1 MSVVFAVVAPHS
13 PSLEYEISRV
23 DGAPGTHVPECRV
36 CTVRAYVVV
45 IEHPHTISSSSL
57 MRQTSSRADGVPFV
71 AVALLRRC
79 AGQDVQD
86 EGPRDVN
93 AGRAPSVIVR
103 VTVGK
108 PRAAIGSTGIVPI
121 LRIFTRRKGTWVRK
135 LNNPGH
141 HLRIM

>member
-1 MSVVFAVVAPHS
+1 MRFPG
-13 PSLEYEISRV
+13 V

-36 CTVRAYVVV
+36 GTVRASVVV
-45 IEHPHTISSSSL
+45 IEHPHTIPSSSL
-57 MRQTSSRADGVPFV
+57 MRQTSSRADGVPFG

-79 AGQDVQD
+79 AGQDVQG

-108 PRAAIGSTGIVPI
+108 PRAAIGPMGIVPI
-121 LRIFTRRKGTWVRK
+121 LRIYAQKRTWVRK
-135 LNNPGH
+135 L
-141 HLRIM
+141 

>member
-1 MSVVFAVVAPHS
+1 MAKPIPLPFDLGLVVVDGGGIVIYVIPPKAYPLMSIVFAIVAPHS
-13 PSLEYEISRV
+13 PSLEYEIPRV

-36 CTVRAYVVV
+36 CTVRASVIV
-45 IEHPHTISSSSL
+45 IEPPHTISSSSL

-93 AGRAPSVIVR
+93 AGRAC
-103 VTVGK
+103 
-108 PRAAIGSTGIVPI
+108 AI
-121 LRIFTRRKGTWVRK
+121 
-135 LNNPGH
+135 H
-141 HLRIM
+141 HSACHCG